1 MSVELPGIYFT
12 GRALR
17 WYVEAEVRKRLWLV
31 GLAVLAL
38 CGISGTPTRRVAEAR
53 QNPSDKR
60 EQYRSPWQKIDEAA
74 KLENPSDGN
83 SAHALIDEILA
94 YPHFFNLNLPIMR
107 EIVEQRLVQAEIN
120 YKFGR
125 NTGIPEKSVVQIANT
140 LADKFDLP
148 DYSHVTVH
156 QIEVLRLGM
165 ELSMPAFMGPASS
178 QIEPGGVYPADANL
192 SPAQAAHILLV
203 LIDQKMSNPDYQLAP
218 EEWEKT
224 QYQPS
229 MDRLLKYKEL
239 RDSGQLAKTEK
250 RGALVTVVHTKDLRT
265 PISNAVAQMSLTD
278 GLDLVNQAFGI
289 AGIDK

>member
-1 MSVELPGIYFT
+1 M
-12 GRALR
+12 
-17 WYVEAEVRKRLWLV
+17 RKRLWLV
-31 GLAVLAL
+31 GLAVLAFF
-38 CGISGTPTRRVAEAR
+38 GIFGALIRGVAEAG
-53 QNPSDKR
+53 QNPSDKSQ
-60 EQYRSPWQKIDEAA
+60 QYKSPWQKIDEVA

-83 SAHALIDEILA
+83 SVQTLIDEILVF
-94 YPHFFNLNLPIMR
+94 PHSFNLNLPVMR

-125 NTGIPEKSVVQIANT
+125 NPGIPEKSVVQIANT
-140 LADKFDLP
+140 LADKFELP
-148 DYSHVTVH
+148 DYARVTVH
-156 QIEVLRLGM
+156 QVEVLRFGM
-165 ELSMPAFMGPASS
+165 ELSMPAFMVPASS
-178 QIEPGGVYPADANL
+178 QNEQAGVYPGDSSL

-203 LIDQKMSNPDYQLAP
+203 LIDQKMSNPDYQLTP
-218 EEWEKT
+218 DEWEET

-250 RGALVTVVHTKDLRT
+250 RGALVTVVHIKDLRT

-289 AGIDK
+289 AGIGK